1 MFADP
6 LLRLLTTIDVTSSR
20 ALLSAAAQDEII
32 ERSVLLGGTTDT
44 ALQELGVIDEATALQ
59 LIAEAYQ
66 LPVADRNA
74 QSAWLADDLVPAL
87 RASMPRKLA
96 ESHGV
101 CPVVVDGR
109 KLTVLCH
116 APADKLGFL
125 AGLEELGF
133 AMSMFLSPVV
143 TTEALLARAVERV
156 YGTPVS
162 ERLLNVLS
170 PTSIDIDFDAEGI
183 ELVEPPPLSPSLS
196 PPRSSI
202 ERADHSGWSALSPA
216 AAPAVTAPQW
226 QPSLDDNSGWRVS
239 GPGQAVLP
247 SSDAGLTAPKLEVV
261 VDGTLTAALPEALR
275 QQQLVAQLDA
285 QEAAR
290 RLRRREKVLW
300 SVDDAVSELALGETR
315 DDLLEVALRFAWRR
329 LQTAAIFVRV
339 GSTLTCFDVLDPWLE
354 AHDLRAFPL
363 SADGEHVVARSM
375 SLKSPSVG
383 PIDEADPLVRLLGRK
398 PRAVVVVPI
407 LLGDRAIGAVIGDN
421 GDKAVASTVLAELQA
436 FVPRLG
442 KALGALVLRARRAAT
457 VPSTLPSPAIPEPVL
472 EMPAIAAAAIPAAI
486 TPAPVVVSAPPLPT
500 RAPTPMA
507 MAAVDVGPAL
517 PPSPGAK
524 AREALLQ
531 ATARAWLAHPVDDE
545 AEALVATL
553 QQDVES
559 ARAAVARVTA
569 LGSRALP
576 ALARA
581 FPGAKSSLDESAAD
595 AANRLLAT
603 PLFDVIRRL
612 GEDRAAPIVVFALD
626 HKDRHVR
633 FGAVVACKQLEI
645 PAALPGL
652 GRRLFDPEP
661 RIAALATDALAHSR
675 DLPGYDAVLTRL
687 RDLCRRG
694 DDTERRFAVR
704 ALAGLRD
711 VEAMNVLIDLLPVRP
726 RELAEEARLAL
737 VEITRQDFGVAE
749 RRWRAWLADHG
760 SAPRRRWLLDALAHR
775 ELPLRRAAAEDLA
788 DEGVALFGYRAD
800 ASPGD
805 RHDALVRLCHALR
818 EPVPA

>member
-6 LLRLLTTIDVTSSR
+6 LLRLLTTIDATSSR

-44 ALQELGVIDEATALQ
+44 ALQELGVVDESTAVC

-66 LPVADRNA
+66 LPVADRA
-74 QSAWLADDLVPAL
+74 MQSGWLTNEQVPAL
-87 RASMPRKLA
+87 RASMPRRLA
-96 ESHGV
+96 ESHEV

-133 AMSMFLSPVV
+133 AMSMFLTAVV
-143 TTEALLARAVERV
+143 TTEALLALAVERV
-156 YGTPVS
+156 YGTPVT

-170 PTSIDIDFDAEGI
+170 PTSIDIDFDVEGI
-183 ELVEPPPLSPSLS
+183 ELVAPPPLVPQ
-196 PPRSSI
+196 RSSI
-202 ERADHSGWSALSPA
+202 ERGDHSGWSVLSPA
-216 AAPAVTAPQW
+216 AIPVVDTPQW
-226 QPSLDDNSGWRVS
+226 SPALDDTSGWRVA
-239 GPGQAVLP
+239 GPGQALLP
-247 SSDAGLTAPKLEVV
+247 PSGEGLTAPRLEVV
-261 VDGTLTAALPEALR
+261 VAGTIAGALPEALR
-275 QQQLVAQLDA
+275 QQQLLAELDA

-290 RLRRREKVLW
+290 KIRRREKVLW
-300 SVDDAVSELALGETR
+300 SIDDAISELALGESR
-315 DDLLEVALRFAWRR
+315 DELLEVTLRFAWRR

-354 AHDLRAFPL
+354 ATDLRAFPL
-363 SADGEHVVARSM
+363 SADGDHVVARSM
-375 SLKSPSVG
+375 SLMSPSVG
-383 PIDEADPLVRLLGRK
+383 PIDETDPLVRLLGRT
-398 PRAVVVVPI
+398 PRVVVVVPI
-407 LLGDRAIGAVIGDN
+407 LLGGRAIGAVIGDN
-421 GDKAVASTVLAELQA
+421 GDKAIASMVLAELQA

-442 KALGALVLRARRAAT
+442 KALGALVLRARRAAA
-457 VPSTLPSPAIPEPVL
+457 VPSTVPSPAITEPATTPAAAVIAL
-472 EMPAIAAAAIPAAI
+472 AAVTLPPAIVNAP
-486 TPAPVVVSAPPLPT
+486 PAPRAPPSL
-500 RAPTPMA
+500 A

-531 ATARAWLAHPVDDE
+531 ATARVWLAHPVDDE

-553 QQDVES
+553 QQDVDA

-576 ALARA
+576 AIARA
-581 FPGAKSSLDESAAD
+581 FPGAKSGLDESAVD
-595 AANRLLAT
+595 AASRLLAT
-603 PLFDVIRRL
+603 PFFDVIRRL

-675 DLPGYDAVLTRL
+675 FLPGYDAVLTRL

-711 VEAMNVLIDLLPVRP
+711 GEAISVLIDVLPVRP

-800 ASPGD
+800 GTPGD
-805 RHDALVRLCHALR
+805 RHDALTRLCQALR

>member
-6 LLRLLTTIDVTSSR
+6 LLRILTTIDATSSR
-20 ALLSAAAQDEII
+20 ALLSTAAQDEII

-44 ALQELGVIDEATALQ
+44 ALQELGVVDEATALR
-59 LIAEAYQ
+59 LLAEAYD
-66 LPVADRNA
+66 LPVADRAA
-74 QSAWLADDLVPAL
+74 QASYDTADLAAL
-87 RASMPRKLA
+87 RSSMPRKLA

-101 CPVVVDGR
+101 CPLDVAGR

-125 AGLEELGF
+125 AQLEELGF
-133 AMSMFLSPVV
+133 AMSMFLTPIV
-143 TTEALLARAVERV
+143 TTEALLARAVEQV
-156 YGTPVS
+156 YGTPIP
-162 ERLLNVLS
+162 ERLQNVLN

-183 ELVEPPPLSPSLS
+183 ELVEPLPLS

-202 ERADHSGWSALSPA
+202 ARADHSGWSALSPA
-216 AAPAVTAPQW
+216 AAPAVNAPQW
-226 QPSLDDNSGWRVS
+226 QPSLDDASGWRIP
-239 GPGQAVLP
+239 GPGQVVLP
-247 SSDAGLTAPKLEVV
+247 PSAEGTTAPKLELV
-261 VDGTLTAALPEALR
+261 VDGTFSGELPEALR
-275 QQQLVAQLDA
+275 QQQLLAELDA

-290 RLRRREKVLW
+290 KLRRREKVLW
-300 SVDDAVSELALGETR
+300 SIDDAISELALGETR
-315 DDLLEVALRFAWRR
+315 DDLLEVTLRFAWRR
-329 LQTAAIFVRV
+329 LQTASIFVRV
-339 GSTLTCFDVLDPWLE
+339 GATLTCFDVLDPWLE

-363 SADGEHVVARSM
+363 SAEGEHVIARSM
-375 SLKSPSVG
+375 SLMSPSVG
-383 PIDEADPLVRLLGRK
+383 PIDDGDPLVRLLGRK

-407 LLGDRAIGAVIGDN
+407 LLGNRAIGAVVGDN
-421 GDKAVASTVLAELQA
+421 GDKAIASTVLAELQA

-457 VPSTLPSPAIPEPVL
+457 VPTTLPSPAAPEPADVVVPAPVEL
-472 EMPAIAAAAIPAAI
+472 AAAIAAPAI
-486 TPAPVVVSAPPLPT
+486 TTPATSVERARPITADVV
-500 RAPTPMA
+500 
-507 MAAVDVGPAL
+507 DGGPAL

-531 ATARAWLAHPVDDE
+531 ATARAWLAHPVDDD

-553 QQDVES
+553 QEDVDA
-559 ARAAVARVTA
+559 ARAAVVRVVA
-569 LGSRALP
+569 LGARALP

-581 FPGAKSSLDESAAD
+581 FPGPKSVVDESAAD
-595 AANRLLAT
+595 AATRVLAT
-603 PLFDVIRRL
+603 PMFEVLQRL
-612 GEDRAAPIVVFALD
+612 GEDRVAPIVVFALD

-652 GRRLFDPEP
+652 GRRLFDTEP
-661 RIAALATDALAHSR
+661 RIAALATDALAHAR
-675 DLPGYDAVLTRL
+675 HLPGYDAVLTRL

-711 VEAMNVLIDLLPVRP
+711 VEAIGVLIDLLPVRP

-760 SAPRRRWLLDALAHR
+760 GAPRRRWLIEALAHR

-788 DEGVALFGYRAD
+788 DDGIALFGYRAD
-800 ASPGD
+800 GTPGD
-805 RHDALVRLCHALR
+805 RADALVRLCQALG